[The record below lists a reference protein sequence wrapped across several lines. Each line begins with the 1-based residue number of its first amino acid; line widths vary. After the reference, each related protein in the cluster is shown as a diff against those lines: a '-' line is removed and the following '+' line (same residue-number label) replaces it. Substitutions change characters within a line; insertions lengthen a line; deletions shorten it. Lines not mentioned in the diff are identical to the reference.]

1 MRKTK
6 IIMIDGFKP
15 EYLQHAPYLNSL
27 TKKSQWGELEM
38 PPGHWGGVEILF
50 KGKSDILAVF
60 YRSENSSLKFVEYLS
75 WLEKFGNLGRFVVD
89 GIINF
94 IRLIKRRE
102 LFRTGKIPL
111 NRLYKF
117 DIAIKKHFA
126 NSKDVEYIYF
136 PELDEL
142 GHKCGTKS
150 PEMIEAIKKI
160 DKKISKLDFD
170 LIFSDHGMADI
181 TKKISVPITK
191 DCFIDGDMAR
201 YWGDKKELEKVKK
214 QLPLKNGKILN
225 WKNKKYGQLI
235 FLANTGK
242 LIFPNFWEITPSKAM
257 HGYDGKHK
265 DMKAIYILNKKG
277 KKKNMK
283 VDELYK
289 VLTKW
294 KIIN

>member
-1 MRKTK
+1 
-6 IIMIDGFKP
+6 MIDGFKP

-27 TKKSQWGELEM
+27 TQKNQWGELEM

-50 KGKSDILAVF
+50 KGQSDVLAVF
-60 YRSENSSLKFVEYLS
+60 YKSKNSSLKFVKYLS
-75 WLEKFGNLGRFVVD
+75 WLKKFGNLGRFVMD
-89 GIINF
+89 SIINF
-94 IRLIKRRE
+94 IRLIKRQE

-111 NRLYKF
+111 DKLHKF

-126 NSKDVEYIYF
+126 KSKDIEYIYI

-160 DKKISKLDFD
+160 DKQISELDFD

-181 TKKISVPITK
+181 AKKISVPITK

-201 YWGDKKELEKVKK
+201 YWGDKEELEKIKK
-214 QLPLKNGKILN
+214 QLPLKDGKILD
-225 WKNKKYGQLI
+225 WPNKKYGQLI
-235 FLANTGK
+235 FLANTGT
-242 LIFPNFWEITPSKAM
+242 LIFPNFWETTPSKAM

-277 KKKNMK
+277 KKKNIK
-283 VDELYK
+283 VAELYK
-289 VLTKW
+289 IFREMRK
-294 KIIN
+294 K